1 MPSMTPRRRTSS
13 ARREGSRYA
22 VCWSPQARRPSAFS
36 VALAH
41 LSEQYYEVALTP
53 AFEASFCHA
62 TGAIGCVS
70 LVEKRVLNAGS
81 DGGNQCSGANSS
93 HFLPPLPSLDRRRR
107 LRHPRFTASV

>member
-1 MPSMTPRRRTSS
+1 MLVTAS
-13 ARREGSRYA
+13 ARS
-22 VCWSPQARRPSAFS
+22 RPSAFS

-70 LVEKRVLNAGS
+70 FVEKRVFNAGS

-93 HFLPPLPSLDRRRR
+93 HFLPALPLLDR
-107 LRHPRFTASV
+107 